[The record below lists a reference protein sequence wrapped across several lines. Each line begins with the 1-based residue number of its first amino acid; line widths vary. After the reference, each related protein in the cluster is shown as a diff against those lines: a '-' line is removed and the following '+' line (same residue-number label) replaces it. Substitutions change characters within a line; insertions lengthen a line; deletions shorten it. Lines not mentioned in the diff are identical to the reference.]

1 MENQHN
7 EEFPIENSAAN
18 PIELVQTQE
27 KAPEPEA
34 SQTEPNNDSTADP
47 APVLETETAPEAVEM
62 ASEVEVHPVVE
73 NSEAPENRSV
83 DTNENPKAEA
93 PLEARVDEGEPEAV
107 ESEDHAEHEELPDLG
122 SLETEELIALAAK
135 LLAEREIAGL
145 RNPMESIQA
154 VLTDRFDTDY
164 RSQLEVF
171 KAGGGNEIDFRAEL
185 PLKDEFRKV
194 FQQYKNKRR
203 DYYQLMESQLKKN
216 LELKQGIIEELRTL
230 AQRQDNVGSSF
241 QEFRAL
247 QDRWKAIGPVPKAD
261 SDELWKT
268 YHFHIDNFYD
278 LVRLDRELRDL
289 DFKHNLALKTELCQK
304 AEALVEEEKLGEALS
319 KLNTLHR
326 EWKEIGPVD
335 REHREVLWQRF
346 KAATHQMHVRREEA
360 QRKSAEELE
369 QRLVEQ
375 EERLMALEAF
385 GWEGIEKHSGWQKAT
400 EEIGVLFEAFKKLGR
415 PRHPKSEELWNR
427 ALTHYRG
434 FLHTKNQ
441 FYKEV
446 KSVQKENLKRKLEM
460 VARAEAL
467 KDSED
472 WNHAARELRK
482 LQDDWKQV
490 GPVAARD
497 ADRTWKAFRSAC
509 NHFFDRLKQRH
520 KAEEDKQDQQVQAKQ
535 SVLDKLKSA
544 VEQPEA
550 LSLETVET
558 LSAEFRN
565 LGRGSQKERNVER
578 DFDQWVRKAYVA
590 LNIDQEELERKH
602 FQARVERMSSSGDVD
617 ALDRERE
624 HLRRKMDELQ
634 KDLRQLENNILFF
647 SSGKK
652 ANPFLTQ
659 IEAEIAAKRTTL
671 EEIKGQLRTLSKS
684 V

>member
-1 MENQHN
+1 MENQHP
-7 EEFPIENSAAN
+7 EEFPVENSAAN
-18 PIELVQTQE
+18 PIEPVHARETTPDHP
-27 KAPEPEA
+27 APEEVLIADVQPD
-34 SQTEPNNDSTADP
+34 DSA
-47 APVLETETAPEAVEM
+47 
-62 ASEVEVHPVVE
+62 ASEVE
-73 NSEAPENRSV
+73 SAPESV
-83 DTNENPKAEA
+83 ELPAMTEAETPETEADTPPTTVEATAEPVEMPSA
-93 PLEARVDEGEPEAV
+93 TETRIDEGEPETV
-107 ESEDHAEHEELPDLG
+107 ESEDHAELEEMPDLG
-122 SLETEELIALAAK
+122 SLETEELIALASK
-135 LLAEREIAGL
+135 LLTEREIAGL
-145 RNPMESIQA
+145 RSPMESIQA

-171 KAGGGNEIDFRAEL
+171 KTGGGNEIDFRAEL
-185 PLKDEFRKV
+185 PLRDEFRKV

-203 DYYQLMESQLKKN
+203 EYYQLMESQLNKN
-216 LELKQGIIEELRTL
+216 LELKQSIIEELRTL

-304 AEALVEEEKLGEALS
+304 AEALVEEEKLGEALAR
-319 KLNTLHR
+319 LNTLHR

-375 EERLMALEAF
+375 EERLGALEAF
-385 GWEGIEKHSGWQKAT
+385 GWEGIEKHAGWQKAT
-400 EEIGVLFEAFKKLGR
+400 EEIGVLFESFKKLGR

-446 KSVQKENLKRKLEM
+446 KSVQKENLKRKLDM

-472 WNHAARELRK
+472 WNQTARDLRR

-497 ADRTWKAFRSAC
+497 ADRTWKAFRAAC

-520 KAEEDKQDQQVQAKQ
+520 KAEEDKQDQQFNAKQ
-535 SVLDKLKSA
+535 SVLDKLKLA
-544 VEQPEA
+544 VEQPEG
-550 LSLETVET
+550 LSLESVEA
-558 LSAEFRN
+558 LSNEFRS

-647 SSGKK
+647 SSGNK

-659 IEAEIAAKRTTL
+659 IESEIAAKRTTL